1 MNRDNVLF
9 TVIGLLAGF
18 TAGYLMHEVMAARQ
32 PPPRHTQ
39 AGGISGA
46 AGVPGQTPGP
56 RQVGPAEPRQAG
68 PRQAGPQQAGPQQA
82 GPQAAM
88 QQVQQLR
95 AYVEANPDDSEA
107 LRLLA
112 NMNYE
117 ISNWTRAA
125 ELYERLLGLR
135 PGDID
140 VMTDLGACYRYLG
153 QFDRALELFR
163 EVQKAS
169 PSHWQS
175 RYNEILV
182 LAFDLGDL
190 PTAAE
195 ATRQLRTLQPDNPDV
210 ERLAAEIE
218 RRMDST

>member
-32 PPPRHTQ
+32 PPPRHAQ
-39 AGGISGA
+39 AGTG
-46 AGVPGQTPGP
+46 
-56 RQVGPAEPRQAG
+56 QVGTQG
-68 PRQAGPQQAGPQQA
+68 PLQSGPQQGGPGGSQE
-82 GPQAAM
+82 AM

-95 AYVEANPDDSEA
+95 AYVEANPDDTEA

-117 ISNWTRAA
+117 ISNWMRAA
-125 ELYERLLGLR
+125 ELYERFLGLQ
-135 PGDID
+135 PEDID

-163 EVQKAS
+163 EVRELN

-175 RYNEILV
+175 RYNEILI

-195 ATRQLRTLQPDNPDV
+195 ATRELRSLQPNNPDV

-218 RRMDST
+218 RRMDT